1 MNHKFF
7 LLDLEKGV
15 YLACIAALIA
25 ILAVSV
31 APMQIARAQA
41 TSSTSDLAVRVLS
54 MPKSAKACQ
63 TLQATFSVKNLGP
76 DRASHLYITTWLP
89 DQLDLVNL
97 NGAPESLAVGQ
108 TVTFSARIKVV
119 AFVPGETRQAWVGV
133 YAMSDPYPNVSI
145 DPNPDND
152 RASKP
157 LKLTGKPV
165 MICP

>member
-1 MNHKFF
+1 MNHKLF
-7 LLDLEKGV
+7 LLYLQKGV
-15 YLACIAALIA
+15 YLLCIAALIA
-25 ILAVSV
+25 ILAVRATPV
-31 APMQIARAQA
+31 QIARAQV
-41 TSSTSDLAVRVLS
+41 TSSTSDIAVRVLS

-63 TLQATFSVKNLGP
+63 TFKAIFSVKNLGP
-76 DRASHLYITTWLP
+76 DPASHLYITTWLP
-89 DQLDLVNL
+89 DQLDLVSL
-97 NGAPESLAVGQ
+97 NGAPKSLAVGQ

-119 AFVPGETRQAWVGV
+119 AFVPGEARQTWVGA

-152 RASKP
+152 RVSKP